1 MSEDLKHTP
10 EILSAK
16 DLQEMGFSRSM
27 SYALFNRED
36 VPVIRIG
43 KRKFIRREKFLEWL
57 TEQERTDRE
66 WNRYRDGKFIWSDMV
81 KRDVDACILQAAS
94 FDSFLSLILTLP

>member
-27 SYALFNRED
+27 SYSLFNRED
-36 VPVIRIG
+36 IPVIRIG

-57 TEQERTDRE
+57 AEQERTDRE
-66 WNRYRDGKFIWSDMV
+66 
-81 KRDVDACILQAAS
+81 
-94 FDSFLSLILTLP
+94 

>member
-1 MSEDLKHTP
+1 MEDRKNGTP

-36 VPVIRIG
+36 IPVIHIG
-43 KRKFIRREKFLEWL
+43 KRKFIRRERFMEWL
-57 TEQERTDRE
+57 AEQERADKE
-66 WNRYRDGKFIWSDMV
+66 
-81 KRDVDACILQAAS
+81 
-94 FDSFLSLILTLP
+94 

>member
-1 MSEDLKHTP
+1 MEDKKIAAP

-36 VPVIRIG
+36 IPVIRIG
-43 KRKFIRREKFLEWL
+43 KRKFIRRDRFMEWIA
-57 TEQERTDRE
+57 EQERTDRE
-66 WNRYRDGKFIWSDMV
+66 
-81 KRDVDACILQAAS
+81 
-94 FDSFLSLILTLP
+94 

>member
-1 MSEDLKHTP
+1 MENRKNATP

-36 VPVIRIG
+36 IPVIHIG
-43 KRKFIRREKFLEWL
+43 KRKFIRREKFFEWL
-57 TEQERTDRE
+57 AEQERADRE
-66 WNRYRDGKFIWSDMV
+66 
-81 KRDVDACILQAAS
+81 
-94 FDSFLSLILTLP
+94 

>member
-1 MSEDLKHTP
+1 MSEDLKHAP

-16 DLQEMGFSRSM
+16 DLQDMGFSRSM

-43 KRKFIRREKFLEWL
+43 KRKFIRREKFFEWL

-66 WNRYRDGKFIWSDMV
+66 
-81 KRDVDACILQAAS
+81 
-94 FDSFLSLILTLP
+94 

>member
-36 VPVIRIG
+36 IPVIRIG
-43 KRKFIRREKFLEWL
+43 KRKFIRRDKFFEWL
-57 TEQERTDRE
+57 AEQERTDRE
-66 WNRYRDGKFIWSDMV
+66 
-81 KRDVDACILQAAS
+81 
-94 FDSFLSLILTLP
+94 

>member
-1 MSEDLKHTP
+1 MENRTTTTP

-27 SYALFNRED
+27 AYALFNRDD

-43 KRKFIRREKFLEWL
+43 KRKFIRREKFLDWL
-57 TEQERTDRE
+57 AEQERSNEERME
-66 WNRYRDGKFIWSDMV
+66 K
-81 KRDVDACILQAAS
+81 
-94 FDSFLSLILTLP
+94 

>member
-1 MSEDLKHTP
+1 MEDRKNGTP

-36 VPVIRIG
+36 IPVIHIG
-43 KRKFIRREKFLEWL
+43 KRKFIRRERFMEWL
-57 TEQERTDRE
+57 AELERTDRE
-66 WNRYRDGKFIWSDMV
+66 
-81 KRDVDACILQAAS
+81 
-94 FDSFLSLILTLP
+94 

>member
-1 MSEDLKHTP
+1 MEDRKNGTP

-16 DLQEMGFSRSM
+16 DLQDMGFSRSM

-36 VPVIRIG
+36 IPVIHIG
-43 KRKFIRREKFLEWL
+43 KRKFIRREKFMEWL

-66 WNRYRDGKFIWSDMV
+66 
-81 KRDVDACILQAAS
+81 
-94 FDSFLSLILTLP
+94 

>member
-1 MSEDLKHTP
+1 MENKKSNTP

-16 DLQEMGFSRSM
+16 DLQDMGFSRSM
-27 SYALFNRED
+27 SYTLFNRTD

-57 TEQERTDRE
+57 AEQERRNED
-66 WNRYRDGKFIWSDMV
+66 
-81 KRDVDACILQAAS
+81 
-94 FDSFLSLILTLP
+94 